1 MNDLDMLK
9 NDVMAWKK
17 SKSLLPLVKNVVAMA
32 KASHQFQKCLC
43 QNNPNK
49 ILLKVTKYLGTC
61 RSSLEAIL
69 RKLPGGAE
77 STPSG
82 MNRVNRKQKKSSSY
96 IHTIIYKNQGER
108 RREGL

>member
-17 SKSLLPLVKNVVAMA
+17 SKNLLPLVKNAVAMA
-32 KASHQFQKCLC
+32 KASHKFQKCLC

-49 ILLKVTKYLGTC
+49 ILLKVTKYLGTS

-77 STPSG
+77 SIPSG
-82 MNRVNRKQKKSSSY
+82 MNRVNRTQKKSSSY
-96 IHTIIYKNQGER
+96 IYTIIYKNQGER